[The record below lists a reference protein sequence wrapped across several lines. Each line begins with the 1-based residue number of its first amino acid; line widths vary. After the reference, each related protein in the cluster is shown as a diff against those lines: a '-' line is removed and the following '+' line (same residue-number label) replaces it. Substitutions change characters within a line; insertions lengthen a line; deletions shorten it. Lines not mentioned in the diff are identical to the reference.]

1 VLLLFLAAG
10 CNNDKATET
19 GTPADTED
27 GWDCTLTEGT
37 DSPFASQLGC
47 LEDFD
52 VLASLPLDASIPGAR
67 SVKTVVDRTDSSELY
82 FMNSVLYPI
91 HWEFASAQL
100 SGDGLPIVPD
110 LGTFNTTEYYS
121 PDRRF
126 ILGAASYYEGPD
138 VWVYEISPYDTAGA
152 DLIAEAFY
160 KIQENSFFGAD
171 LYFHPTS
178 TTVEAVAAE
187 LPSDIP
193 IMSTDELYAGID
205 YQPLNLGS
213 SMGQL
218 AFYSAEDLETSYVN
232 YRQIV
237 VLDAVPNDI
246 SVTAGIITGT
256 FQTPL
261 AHINVLS
268 QNRGTPNMSY
278 RDAFTNEELLA
289 LEGKWVELV
298 VEAQQWT
305 IREVTQEEAD
315 AWWEENRPEPIDV
328 EPMDTSVTG
337 IWDTADILDLENNE
351 LAGALKAAIPAF
363 GGKATHF
370 AGMEESEDIPNPPG
384 FAIPVY
390 YYDQHMANN
399 GLWDTVDT
407 MLSTKAFYSDAATRD
422 QMLTDLRDAIGS
434 APIDPEL
441 LATVEA
447 KIYDRFDSGASH
459 TTRTRFRSSTNAED
473 VNGFNGAG
481 LYSSSSGDPE
491 DDSDPVEDAIRLVWS
506 SVWNYRAFEEREY
519 YSIDHTN
526 IGAAVLSHRSFP
538 NEESN
543 GVAITGNI
551 FDSTGLEPAYYINV
565 QTGGTSVVLPPPGIT
580 SDQLLY
586 YYDFPNQPVVY
597 IANNN
602 LTWDD
607 GPVLT
612 TSEIYELG
620 GALKAI
626 HNHFYTVYG
635 SAGAF
640 YGMDVEFK
648 FDNEATGKTEVY
660 IKQARPYPAWGP

>member
-1 VLLLFLAAG
+1 MLLFALLVG
-10 CNNDKATET
+10 CKDNATET
-19 GTPADTED
+19 ATPPPTSD
-27 GWDCTLTEGT
+27 GWECTLTEGAEA
-37 DSPFASQLGC
+37 PFASQIGC
-47 LEDFD
+47 FEDFD
-52 VLASLPLDASIPGAR
+52 ALASLPLDASIPGAR
-67 SVKTVVDRTDSSELY
+67 SVKTVVDRTDGSELY

-91 HWEFASAQL
+91 HWEFASEHL

-126 ILGAASYYEGPD
+126 LLGAVSYYEGPE
-138 VWVYEISPYDTAGA
+138 VWVYEISPYDTASA
-152 DLIAEAFY
+152 EMISEAFY
-160 KIQENSFFGAD
+160 TIKENGYFGEELA
-171 LYFHPTS
+171 FHPTS
-178 TTVEAVAAE
+178 TTVEAVADG
-187 LPSDIP
+187 LPADIP
-193 IMSTDELYAGID
+193 IITTDDLYAGID
-205 YQPLNLGS
+205 YQPLNLGT

-218 AFYSAEDLETSYVN
+218 AFYSADDLESSYVN

-268 QNRGTPNMSY
+268 QNRGTPNMAY

-289 LEGKWVELV
+289 LEGAWVELT
-298 VEAQQWT
+298 VEAQEWT
-305 IREVTQEEAD
+305 IREVTQEEAE
-315 AWWEENRPEPIDV
+315 AWWKENKPEPIDV
-328 EPMDTSVTG
+328 TPMDTSVTG
-337 IWDTADILDLENNE
+337 VWNTADILDMENNE
-351 LAGALKAAIPAF
+351 LAGALKAAIPSF

-370 AGMEESEDIPNPPG
+370 AGMEESEDIPNPAG

-390 YYDQHMANN
+390 YYNQHMENN
-399 GLWDTVDT
+399 GLWEMVDE
-407 MLSTKAFYSDAATRD
+407 MLADADFHADPAIRD
-422 QMLTDLRDAIGS
+422 EKLEALRDAIAD
-434 APIDPEL
+434 APVDPDL
-441 LATVEA
+441 LDTVEA
-447 KIYDRFDSGASH
+447 KIYDRVETGESH

-481 LYSSSSGDPE
+481 LYSSASGDPE
-491 DDSDPVEDAIRLVWS
+491 EEDDPIEDAIKVVWG
-506 SVWNYRAFEEREY
+506 SVWNYRAYEEREY

-526 IGAAVLSHRSFP
+526 IGAAVLCHRSFP
-538 NEESN
+538 TEEAN

-551 FDSTGLEPAYYINV
+551 FDSTGLEPAFYINV

-597 IANNN
+597 IATNN

-607 GPVLT
+607 GPVL
-612 TSEIYELG
+612 SNSQIYELG
-620 GALKAI
+620 GALAAI
-626 HNHFYTVYG
+626 HSHFYTVYG
-635 SAGAF
+635 SAGAY

-648 FDNEATGKTEVY
+648 FDDEPTGEQEVY
-660 IKQARPYPAWGP
+660 VKQARPYPAWGP